1 MKGNKTMKQLFDT
14 PQLKEG
20 TYRAF
25 IWEPGHAVAI
35 LNDGVS
41 LEDACVVSSE
51 DFYLNIYNELF
62 DYQLLIDRKGGSKA
76 IERMV
81 KYGCEEVLV

>member
-1 MKGNKTMKQLFDT
+1 MKKLFDT

-25 IWEPGHAVAI
+25 IWEPGHVAAI

-41 LEDACVVSSE
+41 LEEACVVSPE
-51 DFYLNIYNELF
+51 DFYLNIYEKLF
-62 DYQLLIDRKGGSKA
+62 DYHLLIDQKGGSKA
-76 IERMV
+76 IERMLR
-81 KYGCEEVLV
+81 YENEEVIV

>member
-1 MKGNKTMKQLFDT
+1 MKQLFDT

-25 IWEPGHAVAI
+25 IWEPGHVAAI

-41 LEDACVVSSE
+41 LEDACVVSPE
-51 DFYLNIYNELF
+51 DFYFNIYDKLF

-76 IERMV
+76 IARMLR
-81 KYGCEEVLV
+81 YECEEVLV

>member
-1 MKGNKTMKQLFDT
+1 MKRLFDT

-25 IWEPGHAVAI
+25 IWEPGHVVVI
-35 LNDGVS
+35 LKDGVS
-41 LEDACVVSSE
+41 LEEACVVSPE
-51 DFYLNIYNELF
+51 DFYLNIYEKLF

-76 IERMV
+76 IERMLQY
-81 KYGCEEVLV
+81 KNEEVLV

>member
-1 MKGNKTMKQLFDT
+1 MKQLFDT

-25 IWEPGHAVAI
+25 IWEPGHVVAI

-41 LEDACVVSSE
+41 LKDACVVSTK
-51 DFYLNIYNELF
+51 DFYLNIYNKLF
-62 DYQLLIDRKGGSKA
+62 DYQLLIDRDGGSSA
-76 IERMV
+76 IDRMLR
-81 KYGCEEVLV
+81 YECEEVLV